1 MEAAVVPGTFPIPFN
16 SREKAK
22 SGPGKAEAPTV
33 RSGSATVA
41 EGQTSAGAGGASGD
55 TSSRG
60 RTNPAA
66 RQRLIVSGETTTRG
80 GTNILHVGAI
90 NPGC

>member
-55 TSSRG
+55 TLSRG
-60 RTNPAA
+60 RMNPAA
-66 RQRLIVSGETTTRG
+66 RQRLIVSGETTTGDDDKYPSCRR
-80 GTNILHVGAI
+80 H
-90 NPGC
+90 